1 MKCIVLFIM
10 IFNMG
15 WEIKIFKSS
24 SILDSKLEMLS
35 YWELL

>member
-10 IFNMG
+10 IFNME
-15 WEIKIFKSS
+15 WEIMIFKSS
-24 SILDSKLEMLS
+24 DILDSKPEMLS